1 MRFYF
6 SKAKLRKLYETEAGA
21 QKLPEGLVD
30 AFFEV
35 IQMIDAAEDSR
46 TFYQAKILHFEKL
59 QGQKEKPPRRSMRLN
74 DQYRLEVKL
83 HSDEEG
89 EFLEVVKISKH
100 YE

>member
-6 SKAKLRKLYETEAGA
+6 SKDKLRKLYETEAGA
-21 QKLPEGLVD
+21 RKYPEGIME

-35 IQMIDAAEDSR
+35 MQMIDAAEDSR
-46 TFYQAKILHFEKL
+46 TFYQAKSLHFEKL
-59 QGQKEKPPRRSMRLN
+59 EGQAEKLPRRSMRLN

-83 HSDEEG
+83 HSDGEG
-89 EFLEVVKISKH
+89 EFVEVIRISKH